1 MNNVGASELTSLVVE
16 DLIALSHNDFN
27 KHLIV
32 AYDVGYHKNVFGD
45 KQPSLENKVVFGIS
59 QQEKGH
65 GRRGK
70 DTSLFHYALLDWGD
84 NKKFRRVFLLNR
96 RIIVPNQRATQ
107 ATLDNWLTQNPHMM
121 NVYRQAQAAN
131 NKDIRASRQVQRR
144 AKGLST

>member
-1 MNNVGASELTSLVVE
+1 MGHQLGIGIASHSAAILNNVGASELTSLVVE

-65 GRRGK
+65 GRIGETTK
-70 DTSLFHYALLDWGD
+70 SSGEYFY
-84 NKKFRRVFLLNR
+84 
-96 RIIVPNQRATQ
+96 
-107 ATLDNWLTQNPHMM
+107 
-121 NVYRQAQAAN
+121 
-131 NKDIRASRQVQRR
+131 
-144 AKGLST
+144 